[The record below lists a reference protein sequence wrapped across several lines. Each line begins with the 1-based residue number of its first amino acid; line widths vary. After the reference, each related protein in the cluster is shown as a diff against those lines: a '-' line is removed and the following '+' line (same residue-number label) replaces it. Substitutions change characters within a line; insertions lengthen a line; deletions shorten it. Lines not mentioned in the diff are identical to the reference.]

1 MFWSKLLNNG
11 KTDCVKRE
19 RDFFLFFFCFFA
31 KWRRRSRNSCR
42 RINGG
47 WRRSRR
53 RERERKNATQ
63 CAPHSQHWRLLKPII
78 SSVISL
84 VLSHLFTYF
93 FPFRVIISSIFIASS
108 FILIFSPHLFFP
120 FLLNRHLLHGS
131 YSFIFARSIPFSYF
145 YLNESNIQL
154 AVFISFQINFIWIRL
169 FKTARFFNPHDANI
183 CYSCLTFHQFK
194 HSRAVAVSKLGL
206 RVVFFLFVWYFLI
219 SIQFSVYLP

>member
-1 MFWSKLLNNG
+1 MVEEEAEGEK
-11 KTDCVKRE
+11 
-19 RDFFLFFFCFFA
+19 
-31 KWRRRSRNSCR
+31 
-42 RINGG
+42 
-47 WRRSRR
+47 
-53 RERERKNATQ
+53 EREKNATQ

-183 CYSCLTFHQFK
+183 CCSCLTFHQFK

-206 RVVFFLFVWYFLI
+206 RVVVFFLFCLIFSDFNTIFFIFTITLFVFHLMDFDSRVCYFYGHSSLFLTVASFNLEI
-219 SIQFSVYLP
+219 VSYHQRLN

>member
-1 MFWSKLLNNG
+1 MVKPTVSKEKG
-11 KTDCVKRE
+11 I
-19 RDFFLFFFCFFA
+19 FSSFFFFFFFA